1 MMGRGLV
8 VVVVG
13 VLGARAAAADN
24 GVVIES
30 YTGARP
36 DNAGRLLG
44 PVLEEL
50 TTRGFTVG
58 YDGIGRKFEGEVSRS
73 ARTAAGMPGDFAD
86 SVDSGHKAWIAGRYD
101 EAVSILSPLIETAH
115 GNAAA
120 LTRSAWEF
128 SNGAAVGLLP
138 STRSALF
145 VPAALARLTVF
156 SEAVLSVTVTFAKS

>member
-44 PVLEEL
+44 PVLEQL
-50 TTRGFTVG
+50 TTRGFTAG

-120 LTRSAWEF
+120 VSQDSKLRNE
-128 SNGAAVGLLP
+128 
-138 STRSALF
+138 
-145 VPAALARLTVF
+145 
-156 SEAVLSVTVTFAKS
+156 